1 MSEAAAVA
9 AALLDG
15 LRFAVAYNPM
25 TAVMS
30 AALAAGLTGAP
41 RMHPE
46 RSRWAVP
53 VLAAGWLLGDG
64 LRVLG
69 RSRDVY
75 DGVGGALEAGA
86 STSAPAWAIWVVLGV
101 WALGSLA
108 IGYVVPALV
117 GAAVG
122 RRVTHGTGWLAA
134 AAIASALVLVV
145 SAAAGALG

>member
-1 MSEAAAVA
+1 MSDAAAVA

-69 RSRDVY
+69 RARDVY
-75 DGVGGALEAGA
+75 DGVGAALQ
-86 STSAPAWAIWVVLGV
+86 PAVSPTWAIWVVLGV